1 MSTRHEDRPA
11 GNPGYLP
18 RGGACVSCRR
28 RKMVQL
34 HFTFFKNAS
43 SLLILIFHRDVMEIN
58 PSVVNAIV
66 LEGLKTANTQL
77 VKNDQKFRF

>member
-1 MSTRHEDRPA
+1 
-11 GNPGYLP
+11 
-18 RGGACVSCRR
+18 
-28 RKMVQL
+28 
-34 HFTFFKNAS
+34 
-43 SLLILIFHRDVMEIN
+43 MEIN